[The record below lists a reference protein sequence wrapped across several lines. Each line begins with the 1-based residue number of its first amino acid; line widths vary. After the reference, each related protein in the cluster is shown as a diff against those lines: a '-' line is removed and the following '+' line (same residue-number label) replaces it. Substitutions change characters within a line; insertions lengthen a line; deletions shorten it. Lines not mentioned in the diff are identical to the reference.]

1 MLYNEDM
8 YNSFEYLPNDDL
20 NWGALSVA
28 YYLSKFP
35 QLVKY
40 DISVIPPLEE
50 TEGGLS
56 FKNDNDLYFVVLS
69 KKKEFEV
76 SVVTKF
82 NDLAYL
88 IVPEAEDLLN
98 FLSGLSNGYKIYL

>member
-8 YNSFEYLPNDDL
+8 YNSYEYLPNNDL

>member
-69 KKKEFEV
+69 KKNEFEV

>member
-98 FLSGLSNGYKIYL
+98 FLSGLLNCYKIYL

>member
-8 YNSFEYLPNDDL
+8 YNSYEYLPNNDL

-69 KKKEFEV
+69 KKNEFEV